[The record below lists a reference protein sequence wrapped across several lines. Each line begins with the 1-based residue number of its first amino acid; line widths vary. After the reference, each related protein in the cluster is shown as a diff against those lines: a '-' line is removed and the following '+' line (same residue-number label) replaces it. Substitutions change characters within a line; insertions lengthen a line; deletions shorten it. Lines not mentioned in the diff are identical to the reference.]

1 MHNQKPAV
9 LRSLSS
15 YSRSRRWGVILA
27 GGDGKRL
34 LSLTRKIS
42 GDDRPKQFCA
52 LTGGETLLDQT
63 RRRVSGIIADRN
75 TLFLLTQT
83 HERFYANQLAGV
95 AEERLLIQPYN
106 HGTAPAIAYSLTHI
120 DWLDPDAVVAFFPS
134 DHHFASDEA
143 FAAHMDLAF
152 AQAEMDPEHV
162 ILLGILPD
170 APEESYGWIEP
181 GESVAGG
188 AVSEVRRFWEK
199 PSRRLATQLMRGGC
213 LWNSFVMV
221 GRVSAFLA
229 MIRRP
234 LPELL
239 TSFIGMQSSAL
250 REIYAKIPAANFSNE
265 VLSAR
270 PSDLTVLPGRGLGW
284 SDLGEPERVLNAIP
298 KLDWNLRSES
308 IVPGLEV
315 PA

>member
-1 MHNQKPAV
+1 MIP
-9 LRSLSS
+9 
-15 YSRSRRWGVILA
+15 
-27 GGDGKRL
+27 
-34 LSLTRKIS
+34 
-42 GDDRPKQFCA
+42 DRQ
-52 LTGGETLLDQT
+52 TLL
-63 RRRVSGIIADRN
+63 
-75 TLFLLTQT
+75 LLTQT
-83 HERFYANQLAGV
+83 HERFYADQLADV
-95 AEERLLIQPYN
+95 ADERLLIQPYN
-106 HGTAPAIAYSLTHI
+106 HGTAAAIAYGLTHI
-120 DWLDPDAVVAFFPS
+120 DRVNPDAVVAFFPS
-134 DHHFASDEA
+134 DHHFANDGA

-152 AQAEMDPEHV
+152 AQAEMDQERV

-199 PSRRLATQLMRGGC
+199 PSRRVANQLMRGGC

-229 MIRRP
+229 MIRRT

-239 TSFIGMQSSAL
+239 ASFAGMQSSAL
-250 REIYAKIPAANFSNE
+250 LEIYAKIPAANFSNE

-270 PSDLTVLPGRGLGW
+270 PSDLTVLPARGLGW
-284 SDLGEPERVLNAIP
+284 SDLGEPQRVLSAIP
-298 KLDWNLRSES
+298 KLSWNLHSES
-308 IVPGLEV
+308 ILPGLEV